1 MIVVMGASGAT
12 GSALLQRLVTLGVPS
27 RALSR
32 DPDRLR
38 AGLGEAARSLV
49 EVRAADAEQPQSLRK
64 AFQRADQL
72 FISMV
77 NSPAQVALETRAI
90 TLAAESGIRHVV
102 KLSAPAAASDSPVAV
117 SRWHH
122 GIEQVLR
129 DSGLTHTLLRPYAF
143 MQKLL
148 TLAPAIVA
156 RSVVLGALGEAACNY
171 VDCRDIGDVA
181 AAALVRPGI
190 AGQAY
195 TLTGRRTF
203 SQPELAELLSSVL
216 GRRIE
221 YVDLPPAAM
230 RQNLVENG
238 GLPGWLASHVVE
250 IQQLAVS
257 RPEQPTDTVFRIL
270 GREPRTLEAFLSEN
284 IQQFRRGPVADR
296 R

>member
-1 MIVVMGASGAT
+1 MIVIMGATGAT
-12 GSALLQRLVTLGVPS
+12 GSALLQRLVALGVPS

-32 DPDRLR
+32 DPDRLW
-38 AGLGEAARSLV
+38 AGLDEAARTLV
-49 EVRAADAEQPQSLRK
+49 EVRAADAQDPKSLRS
-64 AFQRADQL
+64 AFHGADQL

-90 TLAAESGIRHVV
+90 TIAADSGIRHIV
-102 KLSAPAAASDSPVAV
+102 KLSAPAAAPDSPVAI

-122 GIEQVLR
+122 SIEEVLR
-129 DSGLTHTLLRPYAF
+129 DTGLTHTLLRPYAF

-156 RSVVLGALGEAACNY
+156 RDVVLGALGDAACNY

-181 AAALVRPGI
+181 AEALLRPQI
-190 AGQAY
+190 AGQTY

-203 SQPELAELLSSVL
+203 SQPELAERLSLVL
-216 GRRIE
+216 GRRIQ

-230 RQNLVENG
+230 RQNLVEHG
-238 GLPGWLASHVVE
+238 GLPNWLASHIVE
-250 IQQLAVS
+250 IQQLAVT
-257 RPEQPTDTVFRIL
+257 RPEQPTDTVSRIL

-284 IQQFRRGPVADR
+284 IQHFRPGSLADR